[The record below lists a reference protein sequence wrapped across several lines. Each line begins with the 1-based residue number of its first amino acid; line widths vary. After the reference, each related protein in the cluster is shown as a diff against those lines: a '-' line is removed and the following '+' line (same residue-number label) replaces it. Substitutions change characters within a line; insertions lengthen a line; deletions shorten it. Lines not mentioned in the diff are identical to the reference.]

1 MDFGLSPEQRMLRDA
16 VDRLLREH
24 CPLDHVREVAEGGHA
39 VSAAVVAALSELGLS
54 GIVVPEEHGGLGLG
68 LLDAL
73 VVAEALGAAVAPV
86 PFVAR
91 CVLAPLALRL
101 AGTPAQQA
109 RWLPRI
115 ADGSARFGVGLTE
128 VVNRRDGGGVTAADG
143 TLSGSALFVLDSA
156 DADAFVIADQGGQ
169 LHLVAGEADGLERL
183 PLSTIDLTR
192 SVGELRLDGVAAEP
206 LGEDD
211 GGTANRLVAAGRV
224 LLAADS
230 VGAGDV
236 MIARAVDYAGER
248 EQFGRVIGSFQ
259 AVKHHLA
266 DVATKIEFAKP
277 VLYRAAYALAHGEAG
292 ADARVSHAKLACGE
306 AAWLGARQGIQVH
319 GAMGYTWEVDLQMF
333 MKRAW
338 ALDAAWGDRG
348 FHKARVADAILAD
361 GAALGP
367 GHTFEE

>member
-1 MDFGLSPEQRMLRDA
+1 
-16 VDRLLREH
+16 
-24 CPLDHVREVAEGGHA
+24 
-39 VSAAVVAALSELGLS
+39 AAMAELGLP

-259 AVKHHLA
+259 AVKHMCAEMAARLEPCRSLVWYAAHAFDAVPDEALLMA
-266 DVATKIEFAKP
+266 CHAKSHTGEVGRFVARTATEVHGGMGFTDLLGLHYWFKRIGFDRQLLGGPEIVRAEAAALQGWGK
-277 VLYRAAYALAHGEAG
+277 RAA
-292 ADARVSHAKLACGE
+292 
-306 AAWLGARQGIQVH
+306 
-319 GAMGYTWEVDLQMF
+319 
-333 MKRAW
+333 
-338 ALDAAWGDRG
+338 
-348 FHKARVADAILAD
+348 
-361 GAALGP
+361 
-367 GHTFEE
+367 

>member
-1 MDFGLSPEQRMLRDA
+1 MA
-16 VDRLLREH
+16 
-24 CPLDHVREVAEGGHA
+24 
-39 VSAAVVAALSELGLS
+39 ELGLP

-259 AVKHHLA
+259 AVKHMCAEMAARLEPCRSLVWYAAHAFDAVPDEALLMA
-266 DVATKIEFAKP
+266 CHAKSHTGEVGRFVARTATEVHGGMGFTDLLGLHYWFKRIGFDRQLLGGPEIVRAEAAALQGWGK
-277 VLYRAAYALAHGEAG
+277 RAA
-292 ADARVSHAKLACGE
+292 
-306 AAWLGARQGIQVH
+306 
-319 GAMGYTWEVDLQMF
+319 
-333 MKRAW
+333 
-338 ALDAAWGDRG
+338 
-348 FHKARVADAILAD
+348 
-361 GAALGP
+361 
-367 GHTFEE
+367 

>member
-24 CPLDHVREVAEGGHA
+24 CPLDHVREVAEGGDA
-39 VSAAVVAALSELGLS
+39 VSAAVVAALAELGLS
-54 GIVVPEEHGGLGLG
+54 GIMVPEEHGGLGLG
-68 LLDAL
+68 LLDAS

-128 VVNRRDGGGVTAADG
+128 VVNCRDGGGVTAADG

-156 DADAFVIADQGGQ
+156 DADAFVIADQRGQ
-169 LHLVAGEADGLERL
+169 LHLVAGEAEGLERL

-206 LGEDD
+206 LGDDD
-211 GGTANRLVAAGRV
+211 GGAARRLVAAGRV

-230 VGAGDV
+230 VGAGDAMAK
-236 MIARAVDYAGER
+236 MIHGLKDEGFHYASTNAPS
-248 EQFGRVIGSFQ
+248 IGH
-259 AVKHHLA
+259 AEMPLRDRGGVH
-266 DVATKIEFAKP
+266 
-277 VLYRAAYALAHGEAG
+277 LYRLRKGKNYVELEDRRATQ
-292 ADARVSHAKLACGE
+292 RVLEYQK
-306 AAWLGARQGIQVH
+306 
-319 GAMGYTWEVDLQMF
+319 
-333 MKRAW
+333 
-338 ALDAAWGDRG
+338 
-348 FHKARVADAILAD
+348 AILA
-361 GAALGP
+361 LRIEV
-367 GHTFEE
+367 EEKAVELSEFRKAHPDMDWK

>member
-24 CPLDHVREVAEGGHA
+24 CPLDHVREIVARGDS
-39 VSAAVVAALSELGLS
+39 VSAAVVSALSELGLP
-54 GIVVPEEHGGLGLG
+54 GIMVPEEHGGLGLG
-68 LLDAL
+68 LLDAA

-91 CVLAPLALRL
+91 AVLAPLALRL

-128 VVNRRDGGGVTAADG
+128 VVNRRNGGGVTAADG

-156 DADAFVIADQGGQ
+156 DADAFIIADQRGR
-169 LHLVAGEADGLERL
+169 LHLIAGEADGLERL

-206 LGEDD
+206 LGDDD
-211 GGTANRLVAAGRV
+211 GGTAGRLVAAGRV

-230 VGAGDV
+230 VGAGDA
-236 MIARAVDYAGER
+236 MIARAVSYAGER

-259 AVKHHLA
+259 AVKHMCAEMAARLEPCRSLVWYAAHAFDAVPEEALLMA
-266 DVATKIEFAKP
+266 CHAKSHTGEVGRFVARTATEVHGGMGFTDLLGLHYWFKRIGFDRQ
-277 VLYRAAYALAHGEAG
+277 VLGGPEIVRAEAAALQSWGKRAA
-292 ADARVSHAKLACGE
+292 
-306 AAWLGARQGIQVH
+306 
-319 GAMGYTWEVDLQMF
+319 
-333 MKRAW
+333 
-338 ALDAAWGDRG
+338 
-348 FHKARVADAILAD
+348 
-361 GAALGP
+361 
-367 GHTFEE
+367 

>member
-1 MDFGLSPEQRMLRDA
+1 M
-16 VDRLLREH
+16 
-24 CPLDHVREVAEGGHA
+24 
-39 VSAAVVAALSELGLS
+39 
-54 GIVVPEEHGGLGLG
+54 
-68 LLDAL
+68 
-73 VVAEALGAAVAPV
+73 AEALGAAVAPV

-259 AVKHHLA
+259 AVKHMCAEMAARLEPCRSLVWYAAHAFDAVPDEALLMA
-266 DVATKIEFAKP
+266 CHAKSHTGEVGRFVARTATEVHGGMGFTDLLGLHYWFKRIGFDRQLLGGPEIVRAEAAALQGWGK
-277 VLYRAAYALAHGEAG
+277 RAA
-292 ADARVSHAKLACGE
+292 
-306 AAWLGARQGIQVH
+306 
-319 GAMGYTWEVDLQMF
+319 
-333 MKRAW
+333 
-338 ALDAAWGDRG
+338 
-348 FHKARVADAILAD
+348 
-361 GAALGP
+361 
-367 GHTFEE
+367 

>member
-54 GIVVPEEHGGLGLG
+54 GIMVPEEHGGLGLG
-68 LLDAL
+68 LLDAS

-259 AVKHHLA
+259 AVKHMCAEMAARLEPCRSLVWYAAHAFDAVPDEALLMA
-266 DVATKIEFAKP
+266 CHAKSHTGEVGRFVARTATEVHGGMGFTDLLGLHYWFKRIGFDRQLLGGPEIVRAEAAALQGWGK
-277 VLYRAAYALAHGEAG
+277 RAA
-292 ADARVSHAKLACGE
+292 
-306 AAWLGARQGIQVH
+306 
-319 GAMGYTWEVDLQMF
+319 
-333 MKRAW
+333 
-338 ALDAAWGDRG
+338 
-348 FHKARVADAILAD
+348 
-361 GAALGP
+361 
-367 GHTFEE
+367 